1 MGKPPAESMPQ
12 REFLHRLRA
21 AIDIAR
27 KHPTEVNISKA
38 QQLAYGHPQA
48 MRSSHVSHNLG
59 ASRWEWLSDHQV
71 TIVGEE
77 VEIAGNPAKKMTITP
92 EVKK

>member
-12 REFLHRLRA
+12 REFLHQLRA

-27 KHPTEVNISKA
+27 KHPTPANISKA

-59 ASRWEWLSDHQV
+59 ASRWEWLGNHQV
-71 TIVGEE
+71 TIIGEE